1 MYIMSVRD
9 VLKRG
14 LRYIIYG
21 VPRIIVKADIKYLNP
36 SNKLKNRKIL
46 LTGGSRGIGYAMAKK
61 FISEGAEVVITGR
74 NEQTLKASSEKLSC
88 KYLVLDVTKT
98 ENFENAI
105 KMADEMLGG
114 LNCLVNN
121 AGVSLHEQTFFD
133 VTPQTFDQQ
142 INTNLRSDIFLTQ
155 CFIKHL
161 LRNSTRN
168 GSILCVSSEVGELA
182 DNRPYGWTKSA
193 INSVVRRLASN
204 FAKDGIRINAI
215 SPGITC
221 SDMTGVS
228 EDNLYIST
236 NATQRAYL
244 PEEVAEVA
252 AFLISDAAACLS
264 GQIVVCNNAKTI
276 YTRQKVEKNG

>member
-1 MYIMSVRD
+1 MSIKRTI
-9 VLKRG
+9 KRG
-14 LRYIIYG
+14 LRYIIKG
-21 VPRIIVKADIKYLNP
+21 VPDISIKAKVSLLKP
-36 SNKLKNRKIL
+36 SKKLEGKKIF

-61 FISEGAEVVITGR
+61 FVSEGAEVVITGR
-74 NEQTLKASSEKLSC
+74 NVKTLKASAEKLSC

-98 ENFENAI
+98 EDFENAI
-105 KMADEMLGG
+105 GIADNMLGG

-121 AGVSLHEQTFFD
+121 AGVSLHEPTFFD
-133 VTPQTFDQQ
+133 VTPHTFDQQ
-142 INTNLRSDIFLTQ
+142 INTNLRSDVFLIQ

-161 LRNSTRN
+161 LSKSSGG

-193 INSVVRRLASN
+193 INSVVRGLASN

-221 SDMTGVS
+221 SDMTGVN
-228 EDNLYIST
+228 EDNLYIPT
-236 NATQRAYL
+236 NSTQRAYL
-244 PEEVAEVA
+244 PNEVAEVA
-252 AFLISDAAACLS
+252 AFLLSDAAGCLS
-264 GQIVVCNNAKTI
+264 GQILVCNNAKTI

>member
-1 MYIMSVRD
+1 MSVKD

-36 SNKLKNRKIL
+36 SNKLKNKKIL
-46 LTGGSRGIGYAMAKK
+46 LTGGNRGIGYAMAKK

-74 NEQTLKASSEKLSC
+74 NKQTLKASAEKLSC

-98 ENFENAI
+98 EDFKNAI
-105 KMADEMLGG
+105 ETADNMLGG

-121 AGVSLHEQTFFD
+121 AGISLHEPTFFD
-133 VTPQTFDQQ
+133 VSPHTFDQQ
-142 INTNLRSDIFLTQ
+142 INTNLRSDMFLTQ

-161 LRNSTRN
+161 LSKGTGG

-193 INSVVRRLASN
+193 INSVVRGLASN

-221 SDMTGVS
+221 SDMTGVNK
-228 EDNLYIST
+228 DNLYIPT

-252 AFLISDAAACLS
+252 AFLLSDAAGCLS
-264 GQIVVCNNAKTI
+264 GQILVCNNAKTV